1 MNHGIITDKATWGD
15 ATRLRWKTWPSKKF
29 PSSFRRE
36 TKIEC
41 FYLATQRSSHL
52 SIRSKINFLK
62 GKEQSKRSIYRVS
75 RQYRGTL
82 QELYERAVD
91 NWVAEKRGSPSVAPS
106 VYARPE
112 TRCVRRCRGRAC
124 ASLRQPRE
132 RVEGVGRGGK
142 GQGRGICR
150 SSLGKKGG
158 TRKANEGPAARP
170 CLRPC
175 NQQPGQQPRYNLLP
189 PRIESYGVA
198 LSRSSLAFS
207 FSFQFFWNDPTQRW
221 RWYYFFFFFRATKTL
236 RSSS

>member
-1 MNHGIITDKATWGD
+1 M
-15 ATRLRWKTWPSKKF
+15 
-29 PSSFRRE
+29 
-36 TKIEC
+36 
-41 FYLATQRSSHL
+41 
-52 SIRSKINFLK
+52 
-62 GKEQSKRSIYRVS
+62 
-75 RQYRGTL
+75 YRGTL

-207 FSFQFFWNDPTQRW
+207 FSFQFFWNDPTQR
-221 RWYYFFFFFRATKTL
+221 
-236 RSSS
+236 

>member
-75 RQYRGTL
+75 RHAT
-82 QELYERAVD
+82 RAL
-91 NWVAEKRGSPSVAPS
+91 
-106 VYARPE
+106 
-112 TRCVRRCRGRAC
+112 RAC
-124 ASLRQPRE
+124 SGQLGCGKKGFSKRCAVRLCAFRDAMRAALPRSRMREPPATEGAS
-132 RVEGVGRGGK
+132 GGRGGK
-142 GQGRGICR
+142 GQRRGICR